1 MTLTQTPPVD
11 SDRLDQFLGRFVN
24 DLGAT
29 IAAGSVLVG
38 DRLGLYRA
46 LADGP
51 QQPHELAARTDTATR
66 YVAEW
71 LRGQAAGGYI
81 SYDPETEAYSLTPEQ
96 QAALTDPDGA
106 VYLPGAFQL
115 ALGSLRALPRVVDA
129 FRTGD
134 GIGWHEHDD
143 DVFTGCERFFRPG
156 YAANLV
162 SAWLPA
168 LDGVEAKLRDGIA
181 VADVGCGLGAS
192 TVLMA
197 EAYPNS
203 TFFGSDYHQG
213 SIALARERSAAA
225 GVADR
230 ATFEVASATEF
241 GGGPHDLVTTFDC
254 LHDMGD
260 PVAAA
265 VHVRDQLADNG
276 TWLIVEPRAGDTV
289 GENLN
294 PVGRVYYSFSTFLC
308 VPNAVSQGG
317 RQTLGAQAGEQAIR
331 DVVTEA
337 GFTRFRRAAET
348 PFNLVYEV
356 RP

>member
-29 IAAGSVLVG
+29 IAAGSVLIG
-38 DRLGLYRA
+38 DRLGLYRT

-51 QQPHELAARTDTATR
+51 QQPHELAARTGTATR

-81 SYDPETEAYSLTPEQ
+81 SYDPENEAYSLTPEQ

-115 ALGSLRALPRVVDA
+115 AIGSLQALPRVVDA

-134 GIGWHEHDD
+134 GIGWHEHHD

-197 EAYPNS
+197 QAYPNS
-203 TFFGSDYHQG
+203 TFVGSDYHRG
-213 SIALARERSAAA
+213 SIALARERSVAA
-225 GVADR
+225 GVADH

-241 GGGPHDLVTTFDC
+241 GGGPHGLVTTFDC

-265 VHVRDQLADNG
+265 VHVRDQLAYNG
-276 TWLIVEPRAGDTV
+276 TWLVVEPRAGDTV
-289 GENLN
+289 SENLN

-317 RQTLGAQAGEQAIR
+317 RRTLGAQAGEQAIR